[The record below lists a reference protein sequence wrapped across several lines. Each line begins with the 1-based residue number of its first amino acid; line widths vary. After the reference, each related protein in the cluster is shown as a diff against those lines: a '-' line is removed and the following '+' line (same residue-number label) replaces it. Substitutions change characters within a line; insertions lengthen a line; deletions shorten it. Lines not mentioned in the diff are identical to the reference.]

1 MIKNI
6 VFDLGNVLLNYHP
19 EDFLLQY
26 TSDLKRINAFISKVP
41 RSDAWW
47 QLDRGVMSLENA
59 KGFFL
64 DRYPEESDL
73 LLPFFDHWME
83 MLTPIENNVKILR
96 ELKKNRY
103 KLYILS
109 NFIKE
114 AFEFIEIQYDFFS
127 LFDGRVISSEE
138 KVIKPEKAIYQILLQ
153 RYALLPEESLFLD
166 DVPSFLIPAKEL
178 GMKTILIRPNKDL
191 RIKLRKL
198 RVII

>member
-83 MLTPIENNVKILR
+83 MLTPIENNVKIYR
-96 ELKKNRY
+96 RN
-103 KLYILS
+103 
-109 NFIKE
+109 
-114 AFEFIEIQYDFFS
+114 
-127 LFDGRVISSEE
+127 
-138 KVIKPEKAIYQILLQ
+138 
-153 RYALLPEESLFLD
+153 
-166 DVPSFLIPAKEL
+166 
-178 GMKTILIRPNKDL
+178 
-191 RIKLRKL
+191 
-198 RVII
+198 